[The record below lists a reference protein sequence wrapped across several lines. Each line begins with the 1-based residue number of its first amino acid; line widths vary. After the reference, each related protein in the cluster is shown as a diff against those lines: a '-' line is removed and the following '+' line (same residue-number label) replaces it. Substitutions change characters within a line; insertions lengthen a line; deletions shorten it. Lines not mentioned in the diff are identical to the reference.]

1 MTKGAGSA
9 VHEWIVNHDDSW
21 LFIVLYIGLAVTL
34 SLAISLF
41 WLVVVVGAHAALE
54 WYVHWREHPSTLH
67 TAARVAWEIKLDVA
81 LVFFA
86 LALGVYM
93 EFVMGVAGLSAAAR
107 GAQATGRFI
116 AWQRALRGILLTV
129 DDVAQVARAAA
140 ASRGKGKAQDED
152 EDELPK
158 IGWGGW
164 TAKWSFGDKVSLG
177 IGNACLLLIVLSPF
191 ITGMT
196 VSEVIDI
203 IAMELHPWPPAE

>member
-129 DDVAQVARAAA
+129 DDAAQVARAAA
-140 ASRGKGKAQDED
+140 AGRGKSQGKDIPKDEP
-152 EDELPK
+152 PK
-158 IGWGGW
+158 VGWGGW
-164 TAKWSFGDKVSLG
+164 TAPWGFGDKVSLG
-177 IGNACLLLIVLSPF
+177 IGNACLMLIVISPF
-191 ITGMT
+191 ITGM
-196 VSEVIDI
+196 SYGEVMDI